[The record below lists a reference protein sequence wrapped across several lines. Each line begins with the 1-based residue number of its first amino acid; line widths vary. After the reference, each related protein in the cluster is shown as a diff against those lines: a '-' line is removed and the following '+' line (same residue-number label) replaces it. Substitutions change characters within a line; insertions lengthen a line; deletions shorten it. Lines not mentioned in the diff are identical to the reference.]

1 MFENGKLDSRQAYFP
16 EHLERPTISDA
27 PPGTAWYIDINAL
40 LMDEKGKAWID
51 TEYPL
56 QHELYEYDTI
66 YCRTI
71 IFEEGIVVDLTKTLD
86 ENYQQ
91 YTFSR
96 TTKEELLDKY
106 SNQNFKPIIGILTTK
121 KDFKAVKAIF
131 KERYGRNLKGDIAY
145 SPNSDDK
152 DKPTKSAANI

>member
-16 EHLERPTISDA
+16 EHLERPTLSDA

-40 LMDEKGKAWID
+40 LMDEKGKAWVD

-56 QHELYEYDTI
+56 QHEFNDFDAI

-71 IFEEGIVVDLTKTLD
+71 IFDEGIVVDLTKTLD
-86 ENYQQ
+86 ESNQQ

-96 TTKEELLDKY
+96 TTKEELIDEYGTK
-106 SNQNFKPIIGILTTK
+106 NFEPIIGIITTK
-121 KDFKAVKAIF
+121 KDFKAIKLLF
-131 KERYGRNLKGDIAY
+131 KERYGRNLKGEL
-145 SPNSDDK
+145 SLRNEKDDK
-152 DKPTKSAANI
+152 DISSKSIANI